1 MLQFCTNSYA
11 LLNTTYNHHMQPAA
25 AQCRSKKQ
33 QKNSR
38 YCFATFSGFRLT
50 LLLTFLAPWT
60 AVTNVMAVCALQTIA
75 CEHHAASC
83 LEIKHLLHELAFVL
97 SRGQSSICEKISQ
110 FGTTKVATKQYCNMH
125 QNDNCCSMTRAVARQ
140 AVLCVL
146 N

>member
-1 MLQFCTNSYA
+1 
-11 LLNTTYNHHMQPAA
+11 
-25 AQCRSKKQ
+25 
-33 QKNSR
+33 
-38 YCFATFSGFRLT
+38 
-50 LLLTFLAPWT
+50 
-60 AVTNVMAVCALQTIA
+60 MAVCALQTIA

-97 SRGQSSICEKISQ
+97 SRGRSSICEKISQ

-140 AVLCVL
+140 AVLCEL